1 MFHLSQMDQIFL
13 KSLADVVRTSRTTS
27 QYDKL
32 TFTTQ
37 TIADIKNEIQSRQ
50 ESVRYQALL
59 KLFFLA
65 MEGNNIRWA
74 EFQIINLMGCADFQ
88 LKLGAQLAA
97 HLVIDSQSQG
107 LIMVTNVFQK
117 EFKNGHVEC
126 SATLSCLGTIA
137 NKDLSDSLLTHV
149 LKLTT
154 NTKPL
159 IRKKAIAVLSK
170 IFTINPLN
178 IPGNLEMVIQQLQ
191 KESNI
196 SVLACGISLFCS
208 VMKVAPKLYPLFL
221 SIVYDQI
228 SKQKSNWLLI
238 KLVRISNK
246 LISLE
251 PRFQGKLIEHYTRLL
266 NQTNSK
272 SLQYELVYSIM
283 KYFKNHS
290 QLYESAG
297 DILKQFL
304 NHQDPN
310 LRCLGLE
317 CLTHISSSAGLMEFQ
332 EQILESFK
340 KSDYFSK
347 LQILQL
353 FKDFTNQQNFQTVIE
368 FFLKYSDLESNHKI
382 IESLIFIIMKD
393 KFINVD
399 DPEKLLLVYIP
410 VIAQKIDTIDNAIRF
425 KELLFELLT
434 RVPGLKVYSDQ
445 LCNQILQTYAI
456 QSDTLQGPTL
466 NIVQRHTQLK
476 YSLNHRE
483 IIFKSLIMIVGESV
497 KLLKLDAL
505 TNIIK
510 FLEQLNILNCYE
522 SSLSDID
529 SLLFKI
535 YIQIIKTD
543 PSNDIIPQI
552 EQLIKNIYNKLHNI
566 SIVKIS
572 FFYESFILN
581 KTKEQ
586 LQQLYNLYAEDL
598 PPINLEAQKLIKP
611 PEGLDITQSFQID
624 IEEIEKIKNSN
635 NDQLEQKPIIQQL
648 EQADLVSKEQEDQNT
663 QILKQEENEEELK
676 PLNTKTDPIP
686 KKVFTINRD
695 EELPPGVNQNDINQ
709 SKEEE

>member
-37 TIADIKNEIQSRQ
+37 TIADIKNELQSRQ

-74 EFQIINLMGCADFQ
+74 EFQIINLMGSGDFQ

-97 HLVIDSQSQG
+97 HLVIDNQSQG
-107 LIMVTNVFQK
+107 LIMVTNVFIK
-117 EFKNGHVEC
+117 EFKSSHIEC
-126 SATLSCLGTIA
+126 SSTLSCLGTIA
-137 NKDLSDSLLTHV
+137 NKDLSDSLLSHV

-191 KESNI
+191 KETNI

-208 VMKVAPKLYPLFL
+208 IMKVAPKLYPLFL

-272 SLQYELVYSIM
+272 SLQYELIYSIM
-283 KYFKNHS
+283 RHFKNHS

-317 CLTHISSSAGLMEFQ
+317 CLTHISTSVGLMEFQ

-353 FKDFTNQQNFQTVIE
+353 FKDFTNQNNFQTVIE
-368 FFLKYSDLESNHKI
+368 FFLKYSDMESNDKI
-382 IESLIFIIMKD
+382 IESLIFIITKD

-410 VIAQKIDTIDNAIRF
+410 IIAQKIDSIDNAIRF

-445 LCNQILQTYAI
+445 LCNQILQTYAT
-456 QSDTLQGPTL
+456 QSDSLQGPTL
-466 NIVQRHTQLK
+466 NIVKRHTQLK

-497 KLLKLDAL
+497 KLLKLEAL

-535 YIQIIKTD
+535 YIQIIKSD
-543 PSNDIIPQI
+543 PENQIIPQM
-552 EQLIKNIYNKLHNI
+552 EQLIKNIYTKLHNI

-572 FFYESFILN
+572 FFYESLIQI
-581 KTKEQ
+581 KSRDQ
-586 LQQLYNLYAEDL
+586 LQQLYNLFEEDL

-611 PEGLDITQSFQID
+611 PEGLDINKSFQID
-624 IEEIEKIKNSN
+624 ISEIEKIKNTNS
-635 NDQLEQKPIIQQL
+635 DYIEQKQLIQQQQQI
-648 EQADLVSKEQEDQNT
+648 EQNQGEQQDQNSEI
-663 QILKQEENEEELK
+663 QIKVENEEELK
-676 PLNTKTDPIP
+676 PLNNKIDQNANKI
-686 KKVFTINRD
+686 FIINRD
-695 EELPPGVNQNDINQ
+695 EELPPGINQDDINKF
-709 SKEEE
+709 KEEE